1 MRGLLRSGSGN
12 LQTACQGLLASGM
25 SDAIW
30 CLHHI
35 VECKSS
41 WMGPRSLRHERGRAG
56 CCRPPEPQL
65 SQTEVNHVSSLVTI
79 QNLVSNLLSSVPAL
93 DTIVL

>member
-1 MRGLLRSGSGN
+1 
-12 LQTACQGLLASGM
+12 
-25 SDAIW
+25 
-30 CLHHI
+30 
-35 VECKSS
+35 
-41 WMGPRSLRHERGRAG
+41 MGPRSLRHERGRAG